1 MDFHWHS
8 SHNQRMLKQVHSWVI
23 VNSYLYIFVIHYD
36 PVLWC
41 YCLNYSISCRQ
52 FYIFWNYLQ
61 EYTNGYCDIKVVI
74 WDFEKKFKLHMPVL
88 KMREKNSLNNLFFSL
103 LVILKIKLT
112 STLDGDEIFFFLP
125 LDNEIETY
133 LNVKNKKSPFGFQ

>member
-1 MDFHWHS
+1 
-8 SHNQRMLKQVHSWVI
+8 
-23 VNSYLYIFVIHYD
+23 
-36 PVLWC
+36 
-41 YCLNYSISCRQ
+41 
-52 FYIFWNYLQ
+52 
-61 EYTNGYCDIKVVI
+61 
-74 WDFEKKFKLHMPVL
+74 MPVL